1 MSQHPGRLKHVA
13 PVFQVASLPR
23 SLAYYRDRL
32 GFEFEFVHEG
42 FYASVVRDGCR
53 IHLRCSSPPERDQTG
68 FEAAEQIDAC
78 FVVESAESLA
88 ASLAAAGAEF
98 SVRLRS
104 MPYGT
109 EFYVR
114 DPDGH
119 ILGFVQPAEG
129 G

>member
-1 MSQHPGRLKHVA
+1 LSPHPNLLKHVA
-13 PVFQVASLPR
+13 PVFQVAELPR
-23 SLAYYRDRL
+23 ALVYYRERL
-32 GFEFEFVHEG
+32 GFEVEFVYEG
-42 FYASVVRDGCR
+42 FYASVVRDGCH
-53 IHLRCSSPPERDQTG
+53 IHLNCSSPPARDQRA
-68 FEAAEQIDAC
+68 FEAAEHIDAC
-78 FVVESAESLA
+78 FVVENAEALA

-109 EFYVR
+109 EFYIR
-114 DPDGH
+114 DPDGY